1 MGHLCAVSGRGGGA
15 GEFRTSRGGAP
26 LGAAASLPG
35 ASLPGVPKAEIA
47 RFFRP
52 FLWAR
57 THLAGGS
64 DFVGVTFSQLTKNY
78 YTEMCTVPSLFG
90 PWLPVARGGVVL
102 GTGGSNAR
110 RSASPVAR
118 AQRRLVRAVR
128 ASGAVPPGPRVPA
141 RPRGISRSSRSP
153 PLPRVTCVH
162 LRLPAGEW
170 RSLRPWRR
178 PRPGSRVLP
187 PASLEPHRPAS
198 RAGSALCACPLG
210 SACGVLGTRGARR
223 DRSPAATGQSSGPI
237 GSPRAKA
244 HLARAYTRSACLVR
258 RWCARVARG
267 ARQSTS
273 RFLQR

>member
-1 MGHLCAVSGRGGGA
+1 M
-15 GEFRTSRGGAP
+15 
-26 LGAAASLPG
+26 
-35 ASLPGVPKAEIA
+35 
-47 RFFRP
+47 
-52 FLWAR
+52 
-57 THLAGGS
+57 
-64 DFVGVTFSQLTKNY
+64 
-78 YTEMCTVPSLFG
+78 
-90 PWLPVARGGVVL
+90 L

-273 RFLQR
+273 RFCSGEPRVLLDAGCGHVSEFTVLSISEPCDRPAGAIPHALPYPVGACAPGNGKGCQRGPRGVQ